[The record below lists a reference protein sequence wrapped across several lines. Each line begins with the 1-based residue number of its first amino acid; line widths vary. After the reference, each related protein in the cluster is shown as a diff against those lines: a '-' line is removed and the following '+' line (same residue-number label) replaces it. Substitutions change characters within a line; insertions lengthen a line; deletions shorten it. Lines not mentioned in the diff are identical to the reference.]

1 MSHPTPF
8 DIATGGASG
17 WRSVKIEGRNTAIAQ
32 TYEPVA
38 PSGVY
43 MTPQVGAQAQLRIR
57 AGGNA
62 NDTATGLGAREVQL
76 YGLDE
81 NGIEVTATI
90 ATAGASASLATSQS
104 FLRLLS
110 ARVSKS
116 GTYATQSAGSHYAD
130 IMIESTD
137 GTLWAEIPLNG
148 FPESVSRIGAYT
160 IPADYEGF
168 LIGVR
173 INADA
178 GKTVDGIV
186 FKRENILDTSAP
198 YSPMEVVTEFFNISS
213 FLDVGYDAPIYL
225 PPMTDIGV
233 MATVDNQSA
242 RVGSGLGIL
251 LRKFR

>member
-1 MSHPTPF
+1 M
-8 DIATGGASG
+8 
-17 WRSVKIEGRNTAIAQ
+17 
-32 TYEPVA
+32 
-38 PSGVY
+38 
-43 MTPQVGAQAQLRIR
+43 
-57 AGGNA
+57 
-62 NDTATGLGAREVQL
+62 
-76 YGLDE
+76 
-81 NGIEVTATI
+81 
-90 ATAGASASLATSQS
+90 
-104 FLRLLS
+104 
-110 ARVSKS
+110 
-116 GTYATQSAGSHYAD
+116 
-130 IMIESTD
+130 
-137 GTLWAEIPLNG
+137 
-148 FPESVSRIGAYT
+148 SRIGAYT

-233 MATVDNQSA
+233 MAIVDNQSA